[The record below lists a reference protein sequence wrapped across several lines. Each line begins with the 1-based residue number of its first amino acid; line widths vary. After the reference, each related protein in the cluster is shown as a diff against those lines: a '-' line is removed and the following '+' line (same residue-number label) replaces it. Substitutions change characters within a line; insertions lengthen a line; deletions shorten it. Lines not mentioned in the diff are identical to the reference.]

1 MTTRIH
7 PSARIEEGVEIGV
20 GTAIWDHVHIRGP
33 GTTIGAE
40 CIVGEKTYIAYGVS
54 IGNRV
59 KLNAFVYVCTAVNI
73 EDSVMVAA
81 CTIFTND
88 RFPRAATADL
98 RRLLPSAPDAH
109 TLPTV
114 VREGA
119 TIGAGC
125 VIGSDL
131 AIGRFAMIG
140 MASVITHPV
149 ADFHLVV
156 GHPARSIGMVCRCGE
171 PFVRYAPGAK
181 PESRD
186 YTCASC
192 GLRYGVE
199 GEQVRELA
207 PRPERATPGA

>member
-1 MTTRIH
+1 M
-7 PSARIEEGVEIGV
+7 
-20 GTAIWDHVHIRGP
+20 
-33 GTTIGAE
+33 
-40 CIVGEKTYIAYGVS
+40 
-54 IGNRV
+54 
-59 KLNAFVYVCTAVNI
+59 
-73 EDSVMVAA
+73 
-81 CTIFTND
+81 
-88 RFPRAATADL
+88 
-98 RRLLPSAPDAH
+98 PSAPDEH

-131 AIGRFAMIG
+131 AIGRFAMVG

-156 GHPARSIGMVCRCGE
+156 GHPARSVGMVCRCGE
-171 PFVRYAPGAK
+171 PFVRYAPGAT
-181 PESRD
+181 PESGD
-186 YTCASC
+186 YTCAAC